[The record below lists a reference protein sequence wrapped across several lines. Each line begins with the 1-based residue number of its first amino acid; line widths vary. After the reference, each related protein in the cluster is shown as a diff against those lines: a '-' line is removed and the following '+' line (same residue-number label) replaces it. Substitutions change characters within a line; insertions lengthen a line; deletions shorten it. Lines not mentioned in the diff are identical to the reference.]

1 MPALKVHPGLPPS
14 LRTDHREDG
23 ELVRACLEGSQE
35 AWSALIDKYANLI
48 YSIPL
53 KYGASRDHAAD
64 IFQAV
69 CLDLYQELERL
80 RDVAALRHWVARV
93 TANKCF
99 HWKRRQGRETATER
113 EDLERRSD
121 AGAAGP
127 GGPSNLPPD
136 ALRILEEAEREQLI
150 REAIRELP
158 ERCREMVRLL
168 FFEDPP
174 VPYEQVARRLGL
186 ATGSIGFIRQR
197 CLRKLERSLRER
209 GLPEVGA

>member
-1 MPALKVHPGLPPS
+1 MCALKTESGLPPS
-14 LRTDHREDG
+14 LQIEHHEDG
-23 ELVRACLEGSQE
+23 ELIRKCLGGSQE

-53 KYGASRDHAAD
+53 KYGASRDQAAD

-69 CLDLYQELERL
+69 CLDLYQELDRL
-80 RDVAALRHWVARV
+80 RDYGALRHWIARI

-99 HWKRRQGRETATER
+99 HWKRRQGREVAVGM
-113 EDLERRSD
+113 EDIENLGYPAGGGS
-121 AGAAGP
+121 GAA
-127 GGPSNLPPD
+127 PSLPPD
-136 ALRILEEAEREQLI
+136 ALRTLEEAEREQSI

-174 VPYEQVARRLGL
+174 IPYEEVARQLGL
-186 ATGSIGFIRQR
+186 AKGSIGFIRQR
-197 CLRKLERSLRER
+197 CLRKLERSLHAR
-209 GLPEVGA
+209 GLPGNDA